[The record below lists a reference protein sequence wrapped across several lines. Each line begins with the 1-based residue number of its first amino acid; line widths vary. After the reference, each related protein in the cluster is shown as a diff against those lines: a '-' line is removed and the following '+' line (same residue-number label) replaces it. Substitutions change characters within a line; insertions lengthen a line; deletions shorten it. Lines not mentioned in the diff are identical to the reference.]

1 MKLQND
7 RGGKILLQ
15 DIEKPKQE
23 DWGSVTD
30 AMEAALVMEKAV
42 NTSLL
47 KLHKIAD
54 KHCDPHLAGFLQ
66 NRYLTRQVEM
76 IKELAEHVANLKR
89 VGPGHGEWN
98 FSTEI

>member
-7 RGGKILLQ
+7 RSGKILLQ

-66 NRYLTRQVEM
+66 NCYLTRQVEM

>member
-42 NTSLL
+42 NTLL
-47 KLHKIAD
+47 LNIAT
-54 KHCDPHLAGFLQ
+54 
-66 NRYLTRQVEM
+66 LTWPAFCRIV
-76 IKELAEHVANLKR
+76 I
-89 VGPGHGEWN
+89 
-98 FSTEI
+98 